1 MLLFPR
7 IAGTRGCKPSMPS
20 KDVLQPNLRSPEDQ
34 RFRMAGTFSTEA
46 PSKTRIAAKVVTG
59 LMGVLAAEQFLS
71 THAVQAQ
78 DGEETAPTP
87 EYTPT
92 LTALTN
98 ANVRREPSVNA
109 PIIGSL
115 SRDTQATVIDS
126 EQNGARV
133 EGNAVWYQVRLQDGT
148 VGWVWS
154 GAVRYEVT
162 ATPTATP
169 EAPTLTATA
178 TPIPEHPGATPT
190 AGATEVA
197 MALDNRRFVEAS
209 QLERYPR
216 TIRYTNPLTQQEVRI
231 TVDPE
236 RLSQIKTVNG
246 TPLPLG
252 VYDEQHP
259 LPIDPRM
266 FEGFQEWRGGD
277 LRPAYIVGVL
287 TEVNGAQEHNT
298 QNFYV
303 NPEIVVSIPLP
314 ASRDYFPINIF
325 MTTVGGRFGAIDHT
339 GSLVPFPTNL
349 LDNMG
354 RIPYQSNGVN
364 HIVYSS
370 AEDWMTF
377 PTSQGTTILRVGDP
391 VIVRVVFNLDVY
403 TPGYRQSFIV
413 GSSGRMPEQVVADLY
428 DNNPANDGQ
437 WYQESSA
444 LATVFTPYNEVAQR

>member
-1 MLLFPR
+1 
-7 IAGTRGCKPSMPS
+7 MPS

-34 RFRMAGTFSTEA
+34 RFRMAGTSSTEA

-59 LMGVLAAEQFLS
+59 LMGVLAAEQFVS
-71 THAVQAQ
+71 TQAVQAQ
-78 DGEETAPTP
+78 DGEEATPTP

-115 SRDTQATVIDS
+115 SRDAQATVIGS

-169 EAPTLTATA
+169 EAPTLTATP
-178 TPIPEHPGATPT
+178 TPISEQPGATPT

-197 MALDNRRFVEAS
+197 MALDRSRFVEAS
-209 QLERYPR
+209 RLEAFPR
-216 TIRYTNPLTQQEVRI
+216 TIRYTNRLHPEQGEVR
-231 TVDPE
+231 VQVNPE
-236 RLSQIKTVNG
+236 RLSQLLTMNG

-277 LRPAYIVGVL
+277 LRPVYIVGIL
-287 TEVNGAQEHNT
+287 TEVNGWQD
-298 QNFYV
+298 QNPNPTTSYT
-303 NPEIVVSIPLP
+303 NPELVVVLPLP
-314 ASRDYFPINIF
+314 GSRGYFPVDIF

-339 GSLVPFPTNL
+339 GSLVPFPANL

-377 PTSQGTTILRVGDP
+377 PTSQGTTILRAGDP
-391 VIVRVVFNLDVY
+391 IIVRVVFNLDVY
-403 TPGYRQSFIV
+403 NESYRRSFIV
-413 GSSGRMPEQVVADLY
+413 SSSGRTPEQVVADLY

-444 LATVFTPYNEVAQR
+444 LATVFTPYDEVAQR